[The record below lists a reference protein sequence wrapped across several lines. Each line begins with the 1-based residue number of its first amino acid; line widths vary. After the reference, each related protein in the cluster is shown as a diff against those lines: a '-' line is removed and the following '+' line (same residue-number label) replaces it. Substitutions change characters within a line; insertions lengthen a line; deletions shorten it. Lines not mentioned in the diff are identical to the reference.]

1 LRSISTP
8 EDGESLIRLEHY
20 AQVGAAQ
27 LDLLLP
33 DPEDRS
39 GALALLQERLSV
51 QVGREQTRDRTLL
64 DSFDGR
70 LRAAGLRAER
80 ADRSLTLHEPGAAVR
95 RAQVASA
102 PRYLVEELPAGPL
115 RDRLAGVLEERALL
129 PAVRVRSDRRS
140 LAVLNA
146 DAKTVVRLTLE
157 AGEVVLDGGRRV
169 ALAPRLTV
177 QPVLGYD
184 ADHARA
190 LRVLRDQLGFRPAER
205 PLFDEAAVAAGRLP
219 EGISTKP
226 KVELARG
233 TRTDAAGSEVLLRLL
248 EIAEVNVPGTLDDL
262 DTEFLHDLRVS
273 IRRARSVLREL
284 KDVHEPR
291 ARQKLRDELKWAQQ
305 LTGPVRDLD
314 VQLLEWSE
322 LVVLLPPERAAELD
336 PLRQLLAGRRS
347 AELAKL
353 RRGLRSKR
361 FAAALEAWRT
371 LPADPDGANAA
382 RPIEAVAG
390 ERIRRVYR
398 RMVRDGSAI
407 DDTSPAEALHDL
419 RKRGKELRYL
429 LELFGSPFPK
439 SVVKPMVSTL
449 KDLQE
454 VLGRFQDRA
463 VQIELLQ
470 EVREEL
476 AGQPGGPAALMA
488 AGTLIDALVADQHAA
503 RDHFAETFSAFAAK
517 PQRKLVRDAFP
528 GS

>member
-1 LRSISTP
+1 M
-8 EDGESLIRLEHY
+8 EHY
-20 AQVGAAQ
+20 APVGTAPT
-27 LDLLLP
+27 DLLLP
-33 DPEDRS
+33 DPGDLD
-39 GALALLQERLSV
+39 AAVALLEERLAAKT
-51 QVGREQTRDRTLL
+51 GRERSLDRTLL

-95 RAQVASA
+95 RAEVTRAR
-102 PRYLVEELPAGPL
+102 RYLVEELPEGPL

-129 PAVRVRSDRRS
+129 PAVRVRSQARS
-140 LAVLNA
+140 LSVLND
-146 DAKTVVRLTLE
+146 DAKTVVRLALE
-157 AGEVVLDGGRRV
+157 TGEAVLDGGRRV

-190 LRVLRDQLGFRPAER
+190 LRVLRDQLGFRPTEQ
-205 PLFDEAAVAAGRLP
+205 PLFDEAVIAAGRLP

-226 KVELARG
+226 KVTLARG
-233 TRTDAAGSEVLLRLL
+233 TRTDAAATEVLTRLL

-284 KDVHEPR
+284 KEVHEPR
-291 ARQKLRDELKWAQQ
+291 AWRKLRDELKWAQQ

-314 VQLLEWSE
+314 VELLEWRE
-322 LVVLLPPERAAELD
+322 LAALLPSQRAPELE
-336 PLRQLLAGRRS
+336 PLRRLLARRRA

-361 FAAALEAWRT
+361 FAAALDAWRT
-371 LPADPDGANAA
+371 LPADPEGANAA
-382 RPIEAVAG
+382 LPIEAVAG
-390 ERIRRVYR
+390 ERIRKVYR

-407 DDTSPAEALHDL
+407 DDDSPAEALHDL

-439 SVVKPMVSTL
+439 SVVKPMISTL
-449 KDLQE
+449 KDVQE

-463 VQIELLQ
+463 VQIELLH
-470 EVREEL
+470 EIRDEL
-476 AGQPGGPAALMA
+476 AGERGGPAALMA
-488 AGTLIDALVADQHAA
+488 AGALIDALVADQQAA
-503 RDHFAETFSAFAAK
+503 RDHFAETFSAFASK
-517 PQRKLVRDAFP
+517 PQRKLVRHAFP